1 MSNPNT
7 RTGRRIIRLYEL
19 KGATESILTLSTIS
33 VQRVI
38 HNSLAEGLINTNE
51 LHVLQSEWNGV
62 QDHLESFIETI
73 SSILS
78 AAKDVDRKE
87 RAFFANTGVRVD
99 GNHPDNH
106 DRDAGRVCPACD
118 HDLELNADFQ
128 CARCGAKEYEEDNAD
143 WEHEDGPNDRD

>member
-106 DRDAGRVCPACD
+106 DRDAGRVCPSCD